1 MSFEKRGVEKLAA
14 AVLMQAVT
22 DYKKMKASKKEYR
35 KLEGSWVKRSVLMEE
50 VEKFFS
56 DEGGA
61 EFYLEMSG
69 LKVDTALILS
79 KLKNV

>member
-22 DYKKMKASKKEYR
+22 DYKKMKASKKETR
-35 KLEGSWVKRSVLMEE
+35 KLEGSWVRRSVIMEE
-50 VEKFFS
+50 IEKFFS

-61 EFYLEMSG
+61 DFYLEMSG
-69 LKVDTALILS
+69 LKVDAALILS

>member
-35 KLEGSWVKRSVLMEE
+35 KLEGGWVRRTVIMEE
-50 VEKFFS
+50 IEKFFS

-61 EFYLEMSG
+61 DFYLEMSG
-69 LKVDTALILS
+69 LKVDAALILS